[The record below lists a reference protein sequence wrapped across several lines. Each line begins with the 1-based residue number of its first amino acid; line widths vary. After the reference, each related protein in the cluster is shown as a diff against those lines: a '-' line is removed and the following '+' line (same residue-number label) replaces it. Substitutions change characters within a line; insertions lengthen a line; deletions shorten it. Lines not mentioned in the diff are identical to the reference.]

1 MGSLPG
7 AWVKMRR
14 SSTGRLGAEELGRM
28 GFRCL
33 LLASRFQETLRIL
46 NTLRS
51 PIGCGSSILPK
62 GHTHDSFLFPSLYLD
77 YTQLVLRR
85 LLYPNGAP
93 IECMTIHCTSQT
105 PAQPMPPALEWRRY
119 PILYPS
125 QCLLFYL
132 LSLTANVYIYTLTIS
147 SLHDNLLRL

>member
-28 GFRCL
+28 GSRCL
-33 LLASRFQETLRIL
+33 LLARMKRRFQETLRIL

-62 GHTHDSFLFPSLYLD
+62 GHTHDSFLFPSLTTPIGFTTFILSEWCPYRVHD
-77 YTQLVLRR
+77 YSLHISNSCTTHASGTGMASVSYFISFTVLTF
-85 LLYPNGAP
+85 LSIVTY
-93 IECMTIHCTSQT
+93 
-105 PAQPMPPALEWRRY
+105 
-119 PILYPS
+119 S
-125 QCLLFYL
+125 QC
-132 LSLTANVYIYTLTIS
+132 VYIYT
-147 SLHDNLLRL
+147 HDFFAS